1 MPLSRDRLKTD
12 CLMGVKWHT
21 GIEIPVFF
29 SL

>member
-12 CLMGVKWHT
+12 CLMGVKWHI